1 MNDVAMDMLM
11 TEKTKEQIKKH
22 EGYRGEIYLDS
33 VAIPTG
39 GYGHAFH
46 VGSALPRSIWEDVF
60 TYDYMIHADQAN
72 QLIVQRGYQDLNY
85 ARKAVLIDMVFNL
98 GLGGV
103 LNFKNTLALL
113 DKRDFH
119 AVSEALMNSK
129 WARQV
134 GSRAEHLTKQ
144 MLNGTWTI
152 F

>member
-1 MNDVAMDMLM
+1 MNDIAMDMVM

-33 VAIPTG
+33 VGTTTG

-46 VGSALPRSIWEDVF
+46 IGSKLPKQIWEDVF
-60 TYDYMIHADQAN
+60 TYDYGLHADQAN

-103 LNFKNTLALL
+103 LQFKNTLALL

-119 AVSEALMNSK
+119 AVSEGMLNSK
-129 WARQV
+129 WAKQV
-134 GSRAEHLTKQ
+134 GSRSEHLAKQ
-144 MLNGTWTI
+144 MLNGNWTT